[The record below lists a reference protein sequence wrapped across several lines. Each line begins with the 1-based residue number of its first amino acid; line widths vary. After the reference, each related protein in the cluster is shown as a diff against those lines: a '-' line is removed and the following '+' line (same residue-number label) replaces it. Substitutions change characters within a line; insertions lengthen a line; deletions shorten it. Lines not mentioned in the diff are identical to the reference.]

1 MREKRCT
8 HSTNGSTA
16 QGSIAS
22 QGITL
27 TVENLKIELLFTAN
41 GINIMKKILVI
52 DDDKASCELLCEILA
67 SQSWQTETAQT
78 PQKAISLFQHN
89 KFDLVISDI
98 NLESEKSGL
107 DLLQEFRE
115 KCPVILVTGFGSLD
129 TAVEATREGAFKVE
143 QVLNT
148 AQRALEFKAKTSD
161 DSLESLSAQAET
173 AGMVGRS
180 SAMIELY
187 KEIARVAPAKST
199 VLILGE
205 SGTGKE
211 LIARAIHQYSPR
223 KNHAFI
229 PINCGAL
236 TESLLE
242 SELFGHVRGA
252 YTGAQ
257 SDRRGLWEEADGGT
271 LFLDEIGE
279 ISLAMQVKLL
289 RALQEG
295 EIRRVGS
302 SRTTQVNAR
311 IIAATNRDLEAEVK
325 AGRFREDLFYR
336 LSVVT
341 LKVPPLRERRSDI
354 PLLAE
359 KFLIRASENARRE
372 NLKISDVT
380 MYVLSAFDWKGN
392 VRELEAAIE
401 HAALRTRGSEI
412 QTEDLP
418 AKLQEVEVRKVSKNL
433 FSNLFEDLPSLEE
446 IEKRYLQH
454 VLEATHGNRTRAAE
468 IMDIDRRTFY
478 RMAER
483 FGINLDE

>member
-1 MREKRCT
+1 
-8 HSTNGSTA
+8 
-16 QGSIAS
+16 
-22 QGITL
+22 
-27 TVENLKIELLFTAN
+27 
-41 GINIMKKILVI
+41 MKKILVI
-52 DDDKASCELLCEILA
+52 DDDKASCELLREILA
-67 SQSWQTETAQT
+67 SQGWSAETAQT
-78 PQKAISLFQHN
+78 PQKAISLFQQN

-98 NLESEKSGL
+98 NLEAEKSGL

-129 TAVEATREGAFKVE
+129 TAVEATREGAWDFISKPFKVE

-148 AQRALEFKAKTSD
+148 SRRALEYKAKTSD
-161 DSLESLSAQAET
+161 DSLESLSARAET

-187 KEIARVAPAKST
+187 KEIALVAPAKST

-359 KFLIRASENARRE
+359 KFLVRASENARRE
-372 NLKISDVT
+372 NLKIANAT
-380 MYVLSAFDWKGN
+380 MAVLTAYEWKGN
-392 VRELEAAIE
+392 VRELETAIE
-401 HAALRTRGSEI
+401 HAALRARGTEI

-418 AKLQEVEVRKVSKNL
+418 AKLQEIDVRKVSKNL
-433 FSNLFEDLPSLEE
+433 FHNLFEDLPSLDE

-468 IMDIDRRTFY
+468 IMEIDRRTLY

-483 FGINLDE
+483 FEINLDE